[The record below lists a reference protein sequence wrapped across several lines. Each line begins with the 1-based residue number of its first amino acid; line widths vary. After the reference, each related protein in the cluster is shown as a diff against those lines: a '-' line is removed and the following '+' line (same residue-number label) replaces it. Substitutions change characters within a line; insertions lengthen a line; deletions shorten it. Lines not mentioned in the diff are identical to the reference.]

1 MNYISFHIS
10 VDPEARTDEPRCAMY
25 LAWVKDHV
33 GAMVELA
40 KYTEADEEVKSSE
53 VWDLVEREQERRAE
67 EE

>member
-1 MNYISFHIS
+1 
-10 VDPEARTDEPRCAMY
+10 MY

-53 VWDLVEREQERRAE
+53 VWDLVEREQERRE
-67 EE
+67 EEE